1 MIKIIAGGRKHLDWV
16 NQAIFEYE
24 KRLRKPFN
32 VVWELV
38 EEEKLGSMLER
49 WPFTSQQFVVV
60 LDERG
65 KLLTSPEISEIL
77 SKQFVNSREVVL
89 VIGGAFG
96 VSEEVRARADLVW
109 SFSKLV
115 FPHQLM
121 RVMLVEQIYRA
132 GEIATGGKYHHQ

>member
-16 NQAIFEYE
+16 NQAVFEYE

-32 VVWELV
+32 IVWELV

-77 SKQFVNSREVVL
+77 SKQFVNSREAVL
-89 VIGGAFG
+89 IIGGAFG

>member
-32 VVWELV
+32 IVWELV

-65 KLLTSPEISEIL
+65 KLLASPEISEIL

-132 GEIATGGKYHHQ
+132 GEIATDGKYHHQ

>member
-32 VVWELV
+32 IVWELV

-77 SKQFVNSREVVL
+77 SKQFVSSREVVL
-89 VIGGAFG
+89 IIGGAFG

>member
-32 VVWELV
+32 IVWELV

-65 KLLTSPEISEIL
+65 KLLASPEISEIL

>member
-1 MIKIIAGGRKHLDWV
+1 MIKIIASGRKHLDWV

-32 VVWELV
+32 IVWELV

>member
-32 VVWELV
+32 IVWELV

-96 VSEEVRARADLVW
+96 VSEEMRARADLVW

>member
-32 VVWELV
+32 IVWELV